1 MDKKAIINDEEL
13 LERIKANEDIARKFF
28 EIETEILS
36 TNNFKDLFE
45 KLLLLIEEK
54 FQLSH
59 VWLSIIKDSPLSS
72 LVENIEESSPVS
84 ERLNIIEHKIF
95 YQLTNGQPNPLLVN
109 KDLKPFFRLLPAN
122 RKYLFK
128 SLAVSPLTLG
138 GEIIGSLN
146 IGDKSKDRFHP
157 GMDTFFLSQ
166 LAVKVSICLSNVMAR
181 EKQ

>member
-13 LERIKANEDIARKFF
+13 LERIKTNEDIARKFF
-28 EIETEILS
+28 EIDLEILS
-36 TNNFKDLFE
+36 TGSLKDLFG

-72 LVENIEESSPVS
+72 LIENIEESSLTS

-95 YQLTNGQPNPLLVN
+95 YQLTSGQPGPLLVN

-128 SLAVSPLTLG
+128 SLAVSPLTLE

-146 IGDKSKDRFHP
+146 LVDKSENRFHP
-157 GMDTFFLSQ
+157 SMDTFFLSQ
-166 LAVKVSICLSNVMAR
+166 LAVKVSICLSNVMIR